1 MKYRT
6 IYITSFD
13 LMRLEDVLAVANE
26 VHYRDRKDLEA
37 LDNELANAKI
47 LNPKDVPP
55 DVVTMNSKVQL
66 VHLDTGETNEYTL
79 VFPRE
84 ADIDQG
90 KLSIISPIGTAI
102 IGYSE
107 GDEIEWQ
114 VPAGVRR
121 IKIKKILYQP
131 EAAGDFNI

>member
-26 VHYRDRKDLEA
+26 VNYRDRKDLEA

>member
-26 VHYRDRKDLEA
+26 VNYRDRKDLEA
-37 LDNELANAKI
+37 LDNELANAKV
-47 LNPKDVPP
+47 LDPKDVPQ
-55 DVVTMNSKVQL
+55 DVVTMNSKVEL
-66 VHLDTGETNEYTL
+66 VHLDTGETREYTL

-114 VPAGVRR
+114 VPAGARR
-121 IKIKKILYQP
+121 IKI
-131 EAAGDFNI
+131 